1 MTADIPSVLSKD
13 GTDGLGA
20 VPSVLEESR
29 TDYRGRPSDGT
40 VDNTAQGGST
50 QNFRCHPVSPAS
62 MLPCLSSREGANGSG
77 AIITLV
83 EGILAAMGIVVVV
96 LVAAGVKRV
105 EESSAAGDTRRVGE
119 VM

>member
-40 VDNTAQGGST
+40 VDNTAPSYDLLEEVDSSVRQALM
-50 QNFRCHPVSPAS
+50 FV
-62 MLPCLSSREGANGSG
+62 LP
-77 AIITLV
+77 
-83 EGILAAMGIVVVV
+83 
-96 LVAAGVKRV
+96 
-105 EESSAAGDTRRVGE
+105 
-119 VM
+119 

>member
-40 VDNTAQGGST
+40 VDNTGLKWGNYLIRQA
-50 QNFRCHPVSPAS
+50 
-62 MLPCLSSREGANGSG
+62 
-77 AIITLV
+77 
-83 EGILAAMGIVVVV
+83 
-96 LVAAGVKRV
+96 
-105 EESSAAGDTRRVGE
+105 
-119 VM
+119 

>member
-40 VDNTAQGGST
+40 VDNTAFALALNGPEFSAPKIIVQSRAECCPHGTDYSEAW
-50 QNFRCHPVSPAS
+50 VSVRDK
-62 MLPCLSSREGANGSG
+62 LL
-77 AIITLV
+77 TTV
-83 EGILAAMGIVVVV
+83 EKSIV
-96 LVAAGVKRV
+96 
-105 EESSAAGDTRRVGE
+105 TWN
-119 VM
+119 